1 MGSQQQSTAATLTSP
16 RVDVSVIIVNWNTRE
31 LLRACLAST
40 YAESPSDRLEV
51 IVVDNGSSD
60 GSVEMVR
67 KEFEQVIL
75 IVNPDNRGFASAN
88 NQGIAI
94 AKGRYVLLLN
104 SDTIVLDRAIEK
116 AITFADQHPG
126 TAVTGCRILNPDR
139 TLQNSCF
146 MFPSNLNWFLFS
158 TYLYKLFS
166 RSRFFG
172 REQMTWW
179 QRDDVREVDV
189 VTGCFM
195 LVNRKAIDE
204 VGMMDEQFFMYAE
217 ETDWCYRFKREGWKN
232 RFTPSAE
239 IIHIGGASAA
249 RLGAQRAQVTNKSFI
264 RYMYKHW
271 SRPRAF
277 VGVGM
282 LAFFY
287 FSRLLVLL
295 PRQLFAPR
303 VQDRRLLENHWVGL
317 KHVLG
322 VGRHHA
328 Q

>member
-1 MGSQQQSTAATLTSP
+1 MRWILNRRAVAGSQASTPA
-16 RVDVSVIIVNWNTRE
+16 DVSVIVVNWNTRE

-40 YAESPSDRLEV
+40 YAESPSLQLDV

-67 KEFEQVIL
+67 EEFKHAIL
-75 IVNPDNRGFASAN
+75 IANKDNRGFAAAN

-94 AKGRYVLLLN
+94 ARGRYVLLLN

-116 AITFADQHPG
+116 TVAFANQYTD

-146 MFPSNLNWFLFS
+146 LFPSNLNWFLFF
-158 TYLYKLFS
+158 TYLYKLFP

-195 LVNRKAIDE
+195 LVNKKAIE
-204 VGMMDEQFFMYAE
+204 AVGPMDEQFFMYAE
-217 ETDWCYRFKREGWKN
+217 ETDWCYRFKRMGWKN

-249 RLGAQRAQVTNKSFI
+249 RLGARRAQLTNDSFT
-264 RYMYKHW
+264 RYMFKHW
-271 SRPRAF
+271 SKPRAF
-277 VGVGM
+277 LGVGM
-282 LAFFY
+282 IAFFY

-322 VGRHHA
+322 VGR
-328 Q
+328 